1 MIIVAGHLT
10 INPDHRQAA
19 EAAIRV
25 CVAETRAEPGN
36 IDYRF
41 SPDLDD
47 PNRINLIEQW
57 TDDDAMTVHMGSA
70 HLAAFMTAI
79 GSCVDGSVEV
89 IRYDVSGSSP
99 LF

>member
-10 INPDHRQAA
+10 IAPEHRDAA
-19 EAAIRV
+19 LAAIATG
-25 CVAETRAEPGN
+25 VAATRAEPGN
-36 IDYRF
+36 VDYRF

-47 PNRINLIEQW
+47 PDRFNLIERW
-57 TDDDAMTVHMGSA
+57 EDEEAMNAHLATP

-79 GSCVDGSVEV
+79 GPCLSGSAEV
-89 IRYDVSGSSP
+89 VRYDVSGSSP